1 MLIHVYIIYAFFRKF
16 VVLRIV
22 VGVVGAQLRGENHKS
37 FYADAAF
44 TISICLLI
52 SFFACVCVLQR
63 FFRCG
68 CSAVCVCVCGGNLH
82 FRFCAKMSETNCM

>member
-1 MLIHVYIIYAFFRKF
+1 MLIHAYIIYAFFRKF

-52 SFFACVCVLQR
+52 SFF
-63 FFRCG
+63 
-68 CSAVCVCVCGGNLH
+68 CVCVCYSLFSVAVVLLCVCVWGEFTFSFLRKNV
-82 FRFCAKMSETNCM
+82 RN

>member
-52 SFFACVCVLQR
+52 SFFAFVCVTA
-63 FFRCG
+63 FFPLRLFC
-68 CSAVCVCVCGGNLH
+68 CVCVCGGGEFTFSFLRKNV
-82 FRFCAKMSETNCM
+82 RN